1 MFSRR
6 RGQLVSG
13 ASMMITYAI
22 DMVQVVLRAHA
33 GLVLYMVPN
42 ARTLPVGPGLPYSE
56 AYFVL
61 IAKLSSA

>member
-1 MFSRR
+1 
-6 RGQLVSG
+6 
-13 ASMMITYAI
+13 MMINYAI
-22 DMVQVVLRAHA
+22 DVVRVVLRAHA